1 MTWDPYG
8 MPHVPSERPNERQR
22 DPRYRYQLE
31 GPSVSGRAVVAV
43 LCGMALLALVFTV
56 AANAQQT
63 TTQTT
68 TEQQQV
74 QEEQPAQE
82 QPAQEQQAQAQE
94 QSTATGSMQADP
106 TEQAA
111 APAPVEGQIVSQP
124 EGTIAASELMGRSVY
139 SAEGEDIG
147 QISDL
152 LIDEDNRLVGVVIGI
167 GGFLGIGEKPIAVE
181 IERVSRASTQDG
193 TEQLVLN
200 YTRAELE
207 QAPEFVTLD
216 ELREQQAQREAQQE
230 ALQSQPQQESTGTMQ
245 EPAAEGQTQ

>member
-1 MTWDPYG
+1 
-8 MPHVPSERPNERQR
+8 MPHAPSQRPNDRQR
-22 DPRYRYQLE
+22 DALYRYQLE

-63 TTQTT
+63 TTQST

-74 QEEQPAQE
+74 QEE
-82 QPAQEQQAQAQE
+82 EQQAQAQE
-94 QSTATGSMQADP
+94 SQAQEQSTASGSMQADP
-106 TEQAA
+106 AEQAA
-111 APAPVEGQIVSQP
+111 TPAPVEGQIVSQP
-124 EGTIAASELMGRSVY
+124 EGTIAASGLMGQPVY

-152 LIDEDNRLVGVVIGI
+152 LIGEENRLIGVVIGI

-181 IERVSRASTQDG
+181 VERLSRASTQDG

-216 ELREQQAQREAQQE
+216 ELSQQQAQREAQQE
-230 ALQSQPQQESTGTMQ
+230 ALQSQEPQQEGTGATQ
-245 EPAAEGQTQ
+245 EPANEGQTQ

>member
-8 MPHVPSERPNERQR
+8 MPHAPSERRR
-22 DPRYRYQLE
+22 DLGHQYRSE
-31 GPSVSGRAVVAV
+31 GPSVSGRAVAAV
-43 LCGMALLALVFTV
+43 LGGMALLALMFTV

-68 TEQQQV
+68 TEQQV
-74 QEEQPAQE
+74 QEEQQE
-82 QPAQEQQAQAQE
+82 QD
-94 QSTATGSMQADP
+94 QSTATDSMQAEP
-106 TEQAA
+106 AEQAE

-124 EGTIAASELMGRSVY
+124 EGTFSASELMGQAVY
-139 SAEGEDIG
+139 SADGEDIG

-152 LIDEDNRLVGVVIGI
+152 LIDQENRLVGVVIGI

-181 IERVSRASTQDG
+181 VERLSRASNQDG
-193 TEQLVLN
+193 AEQLVLN

-216 ELREQQAQREAQQE
+216 ELRQQQAQREAQQE
-230 ALQSQPQQESTGTMQ
+230 ALQSQQPQQEGTGMTE
-245 EPAAEGQTQ
+245 EPASESQTQ

>member
-8 MPHVPSERPNERQR
+8 MPYAPSERQR
-22 DPRYRYQLE
+22 DLGHQYRSE
-31 GPSVSGRAVVAV
+31 GPSVSGRAMAAV
-43 LCGMALLALVFTV
+43 LGGMALLALMFTM

-74 QEEQPAQE
+74 QEEQE
-82 QPAQEQQAQAQE
+82 EQQAQQAQE
-94 QSTATGSMQADP
+94 QDQSTATGSMQA
-106 TEQAA
+106 E

-124 EGTIAASELMGRSVY
+124 EGTFSASELMGQAVY
-139 SAEGEDIG
+139 SADGEDIG

-152 LIDEDNRLVGVVIGI
+152 LIDQENRLVGVVIGI

-181 IERVSRASTQDG
+181 VERLSRASAQDG

-216 ELREQQAQREAQQE
+216 ELRQQQAQREAQQE
-230 ALQSQPQQESTGTMQ
+230 ALQSQQPQQEGTGVTE
-245 EPAAEGQTQ
+245 EPAAESQTQ